1 MHVVVAIA
9 KQMSSFFDY
18 LETGGNK
25 ASTLVIG
32 SQQNSTESNET
43 ELAECGFAGY
53 WNIKGCG
60 YMVRDFNRKLRGLTA
75 IRCGAFLAIAPQMCH
90 TKKSEDHHEKTAN

>member
-25 ASTLVIG
+25 ASTFVID
-32 SQQNSTESNET
+32 SQQSSTELNRIKRNGGG
-43 ELAECGFAGY
+43 LRVAECGFAGY
-53 WNIKGCG
+53 WNIKRCG
-60 YMVRDFNRKLRGLTA
+60 DALRDF
-75 IRCGAFLAIAPQMCH
+75 GA
-90 TKKSEDHHEKTAN
+90 N